1 MSAYQNA
8 GEIITLEEAVQL
20 THAFQKQNPNAT
32 KSYLLGRKI
41 IDKIM
46 QQPDCHGL
54 RIYPG
59 LDLDAKQTNLIL
71 IGVDQRGEDIKDGI
85 IADRFQ
91 HCPPHCPDSPL
102 IK

>member
-20 THAFQKQNPNAT
+20 THAFQKENPHAT
-32 KSYLLGRKI
+32 KAYYLGRTI

-46 QQPDCHGL
+46 QQPGCHGL

-59 LDLDAKQTNLIL
+59 LDLDARQTNLIL
-71 IGVDQRGEDIKDGI
+71 IGVDQRGEDMSDGI
-85 IADRFQ
+85 IADKMGK
-91 HCPPHCPDSPL
+91 CPPDCPTSPL